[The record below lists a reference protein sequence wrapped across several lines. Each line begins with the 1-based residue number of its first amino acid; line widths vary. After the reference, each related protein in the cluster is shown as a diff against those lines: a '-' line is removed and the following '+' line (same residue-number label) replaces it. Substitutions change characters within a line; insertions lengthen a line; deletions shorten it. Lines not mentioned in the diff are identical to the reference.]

1 MKMEKKERELDD
13 LLNRYLN
20 GNLSEEDARALSTQI
35 EESAEVRERYWELA
49 SIHGM
54 VEQTMQSVSLQAT
67 TGKESAE
74 PERRPRA
81 LGLSRIKTGIAGL
94 AIGVF
99 SASVVWAFNLPQD
112 NQPQPKIQEIVSEGF
127 ENPEQNFKRRFPY
140 EAGKW
145 FGDISSISADQ
156 AISSAS
162 GVRVAQFLDNPKAK
176 FAYARYLID
185 LESYAEA
192 YPTHTRSLRVDTS
205 FFASNMDQSSVFQ
218 IRLAAFSQVPHE
230 VRPIWNDN
238 EVLFDQV
245 LQHVGRNHIT
255 KPGQDSEWHKLG
267 ASIEIP
273 PGTRSVVISLG
284 AGMVDSSDDKSNH
297 YLDDVRVSLVDSP
310 RAIYADNLNKP

>member
-162 GVRVAQFLDNPKAK
+162 GVRVAQFLDNPKTK

-185 LESYAEA
+185 LESYAEV

-205 FFASNMDQSSVFQ
+205 FLASNLDESSVFQ
-218 IRLAAFSQVPHE
+218 IRLAAFSQAPQDIA
-230 VRPIWNDN
+230 RIWNDR

-310 RAIYADNLNKP
+310 RAIYANNAQ

>member
-1 MKMEKKERELDD
+1 MEKKERELDD

-99 SASVVWAFNLPQD
+99 SASVVWAFKLPQD
-112 NQPQPKIQEIVSEGF
+112 NQPPPKIQEIVSEGF

-162 GVRVAQFLDNPKAK
+162 GVRVAQFLDNPKTK

-185 LESYAEA
+185 LESYAEV

-205 FFASNMDQSSVFQ
+205 FFASNLDESSVFQ
-218 IRLAAFSQVPHE
+218 IRLAAFSQAPQDIA
-230 VRPIWNDN
+230 RIWNDR

-255 KPGQDSEWHKLG
+255 KPVQGSEWQKLG

-284 AGMVDSSDDKSNH
+284 AGMVDSNADKSNH
-297 YLDDVRVSLVDSP
+297 YLDDIRVSLVDSP
-310 RAIYADNLNKP
+310 LAIYADNAQ

>member
-13 LLNRYLN
+13 LLNKYLD
-20 GNLSEEDARALSTQI
+20 GNLSEVDARALSTKI

-54 VEQTMQSVSLQAT
+54 VEQSMQSASLRAT
-67 TGKESAE
+67 TGRESVE
-74 PERRPRA
+74 PERRTRVS
-81 LGLSRIKTGIAGL
+81 GFSRIKTGIAGL

-127 ENPEQNFKRRFPY
+127 ENPEQNFKRRFPF

-162 GVRVAQFLDNPKAK
+162 GVRVAQFLDNPKTK

-185 LESYAEA
+185 LESYAEV

-205 FFASNMDQSSVFQ
+205 FFASNLDESSVFQ
-218 IRLAAFSQVPHE
+218 IRLAAFSQAPQDIA
-230 VRPIWNDN
+230 RIWNDR

>member
-13 LLNRYLN
+13 LLNRYLD
-20 GNLSEEDARALSTQI
+20 GNLSEVDARALSTQI

-54 VEQTMQSVSLQAT
+54 VEQTMQSASLKAT
-67 TGKESAE
+67 TGRESAE
-74 PERRPRA
+74 QERRPRA
-81 LGLSRIKTGIAGL
+81 SGLSRIKTGIAGL

-99 SASVVWAFNLPQD
+99 SASVVWAFKLPQD
-112 NQPQPKIQEIVSEGF
+112 NQPQPKIQEIVSESF
-127 ENPEQNFKRRFPY
+127 ENPEQNFKRRFPF

-156 AISSAS
+156 EKSSAS
-162 GVRVAQFLDNPKAK
+162 GVRVAQFLDNPKTK

-185 LESYAEA
+185 LESYAEV
-192 YPTHTRSLRVDTS
+192 YPTHTSLRVDTS
-205 FFASNMDQSSVFQ
+205 FLASNLDESSVFQ
-218 IRLAAFSQVPHE
+218 IRLAAFSHAPQDIA
-230 VRPIWNDN
+230 RIWNDR

-284 AGMVDSSDDKSNH
+284 AGMVDSNADKSNH
-297 YLDDVRVSLVDSP
+297 YLDDIRVSLVDSP
-310 RAIYADNLNKP
+310 RAIYADNAQ

>member
-67 TGKESAE
+67 TGKDSAE

-162 GVRVAQFLDNPKAK
+162 GVRVAQFLDNPKTK

-185 LESYAEA
+185 LESYAEV

-205 FFASNMDQSSVFQ
+205 FFASNLDESSVFQ
-218 IRLAAFSQVPHE
+218 IRLAAFSQAPQDIA
-230 VRPIWNDN
+230 RIWNDR

-284 AGMVDSSDDKSNH
+284 AGMVDSNADKSNH
-297 YLDDVRVSLVDSP
+297 YLDDIRVSLVDSP
-310 RAIYADNLNKP
+310 LAIYADNAQ